1 MARFENA
8 LDAVAQP
15 NTRLTKH
22 IRQPSTVSFNALVF
36 STSTKIRPFVH
47 SICVAFSISSSAS
60 YWLLPS
66 NWNLA
71 FSVFIMLTTSMS
83 LMASSF
89 NLFLINEVFIVCECF
104 HEEHI
109 RMQYKSTCVTML
121 ACRTGGGRGRYLFIL
136 QIESKF
142 LSSLTKPLCYPLV
155 LRLRVFYSRPG
166 IRLSC
171 NRYRSLEINQFKM
184 TLKRSTP
191 GSLCEQV

>member
-121 ACRTGGGRGRYLFIL
+121 ACRMGGGEGTILIYTTDRVQILIIPHEALMLPLGFTLTRVLLSARNTSVLKSLPFI
-136 QIESKF
+136 
-142 LSSLTKPLCYPLV
+142 
-155 LRLRVFYSRPG
+155 G
-166 IRLSC
+166 
-171 NRYRSLEINQFKM
+171 NQ
-184 TLKRSTP
+184 SI
-191 GSLCEQV
+191 